1 MIIECINCHKKFQID
16 SNLIPSEGRSLQC
29 GLCNHTW
36 FFSKNEIEEKELFK
50 NENFD
55 NETLNQEISPIRTK
69 RNEKKDPQKK
79 PKKIQQ
85 SLDFSTNTSSKLD
98 NSKKSV
104 PKSSLGFTLG
114 KLLSYIIVLI
124 VSFIALI
131 IIIDT
136 FKIPLYKNFPGLE
149 ILLFNFFETLLD
161 IQLFIKDLI
170 KQ

>member
-16 SNLIPSEGRSLQC
+16 SDLIPTEGRSLQC

-36 FFSKNEIEEKELFK
+36 FFNKNDIEKKEIFK
-50 NENFD
+50 NENFS
-55 NETLNQEISPIRTK
+55 NEDLNQEISSIITK
-69 RNEKKDPQKK
+69 TNKKKDP
-79 PKKIQQ
+79 PKKIKKTQQ
-85 SLDFSTNTSSKLD
+85 SLDFNTNTSSKLD
-98 NSKKSV
+98 NLKNSE

-124 VSFIALI
+124 VSFVAVI
-131 IIIDT
+131 IVIDT
-136 FKIPLYKNFPGLE
+136 FKIPLYRNFPNLE

-170 KQ
+170 

>member
-104 PKSSLGFTLG
+104 PKSSLGFGIHKLTRKALLELQYAIPKCNSFLNG
-114 KLLSYIIVLI
+114 KIH
-124 VSFIALI
+124 
-131 IIIDT
+131 
-136 FKIPLYKNFPGLE
+136 FKWTSRL
-149 ILLFNFFETLLD
+149 
-161 IQLFIKDLI
+161 
-170 KQ
+170 